1 MHERAEPATRAWRV
15 WGSVAGGL
23 SGIRRVRAAVKLGDE
38 RVRPGGR
45 KRHAGRPVAHVERV
59 RRRGEDGRRDVDAAR
74 RERLDAGRP
83 RRGRPRR
90 HAGAEF
96 GRLDPRGH
104 ARRAACGPRE
114 RGHLAG
120 GRHEHGA
127 VGRGRGTREVLVRR
141 ARDEGRFRQLEREL
155 VPHVRAAGEG
165 REFEHRHELPRA
177 GAGRDRLGHASDD
190 VLPRRELGFVD
201 GVSERRRHGDATRQ
215 DTPRVR
221 GDQHRRV
228 IRFRP
233 GRAGRIC
240 SFSPSAAS

>member
-1 MHERAEPATRAWRV
+1 MHERAEPAARV
-15 WGSVAGGL
+15 YRERGVFADGP
-23 SGIRRVRAAVKLGDE
+23 SGVRRIRAAVKLGDE
-38 RVRPGGR
+38 RVRAGGC
-45 KRHAGRPVAHVERV
+45 KRHAGRSVAHVERG

-74 RERLDAGRP
+74 RECLDSGRP

-90 HAGAEF
+90 HAGVEL

-165 REFEHRHELPRA
+165 REFEHRHELPCA
-177 GAGRDRLGHASDD
+177 GAGRDRLRHASDD

-201 GVSERRRHGDATRQ
+201 GVPERRRHGDATRQ
-215 DTPRVR
+215 DTPCVR
-221 GDQHRRV
+221 GDQHRRD
-228 IRFRP
+228 IRFRS
-233 GRAGRIC
+233 GRAGRIR
-240 SFSPSAAS
+240 SFSPPAAN